1 MLTTAG
7 VVAHCGFKFKPVGV
21 RDVMDKLGQVDVS
34 TLHERVYIRL
44 RAAISQGDFIP
55 GEVLTIRTLAAS
67 LGTSAMPV
75 REALRRLVAERAL
88 VQLPNRSIA
97 VAPFTTTSF
106 RELIRIRMSIE
117 GLATRIATQKADA
130 ELATKLR
137 AVNEKMRLAVRNKDV
152 DGLLDA
158 NKTFHFTIYAAA
170 EMPQLL
176 EIIQGLWLRT
186 GPYLRAAYRT
196 VPGAPE
202 HFLYGTR
209 IHERVIEAID
219 DRAAQRASTNIAL
232 DIWFSAR
239 RFGPT
244 MSRIYSLP

>member
-1 MLTTAG
+1 
-7 VVAHCGFKFKPVGV
+7 
-21 RDVMDKLGQVDVS
+21 MDKLAPVDLS
-34 TLHERVYIRL
+34 TLHERVYFRL
-44 RAAISQGDFIP
+44 REAISQGDFVP

-67 LGTSAMPV
+67 LGTSSMPV
-75 REALRRLVAERAL
+75 REALRRLVAEKAL
-88 VQLPNRSIA
+88 VQQANRSIA
-97 VAPFTTTSF
+97 VAPFTTASF

-117 GLATRIATQKADA
+117 ALATRFATQRSDRD
-130 ELATKLR
+130 LTTRLR
-137 AVNEKMRLAVRNKDV
+137 AVNEKMRQAVRNQDV

-158 NKTFHFTIYAAA
+158 NKSFHFAIYSAA

-176 EIIQGLWLRT
+176 EIISGLWLRT
-186 GPYLRAAYRT
+186 GPYLRAAYRS

-209 IHERVIEAID
+209 VHERIIRSIERRDAR
-219 DRAAQRASTNIAL
+219 RAGVNIAL

-244 MSRIYSLP
+244 MSRLYSMPEETAHLTVA